1 MIDSDAFVHRL
12 NRTKAIPVKLS
23 NALME
28 GIRLNRYGAQETFV
42 SPGNYSSS
50 IYYIQS
56 GIIRGAI
63 EGPEEKISTWFKQE
77 GDIVIPQGL
86 FNQQPSEEYIN
97 AVTKATLIA
106 LPFKNLKNV
115 ADAFPDVMELIVL
128 LTMEKISEG
137 QYREKLLRTAKA
149 KDRYD
154 LFMKN
159 EKYLLKRIAHFI
171 IASYLNVT
179 KETFSHLY
187 KGLPY

>member
-1 MIDSDAFVHRL
+1 MIDSDAFVQRL
-12 NRTKAIPVKLS
+12 NRTKTIPIKLS

-28 GIRLNRYGAQETFV
+28 GIRLNRYDAQETFV

-50 IYYIQS
+50 LYYIQS

-63 EGPEEKISTWFKQE
+63 EGPDEKMTTWFKQE

-86 FNQQPSEEYIN
+86 FNQQPSEEYMN

-106 LPFKNLKNV
+106 LPFINLKKV
-115 ADAFPDVMELIVL
+115 ADAYPEAMELVVL
-128 LTMEKISEG
+128 LGVEKISEG

-154 LFMKN
+154 LFIKN
-159 EKYLLKRIAHFI
+159 EKYLLKRIQHFL

-179 KETFSHLY
+179 KETFSHLH